1 MPNQGTSS
9 NQKSAQPV
17 LYTKGA
23 HTGHKKRMANNNIAD
38 LRKAKGW
45 TQEQLAEAIGTT
57 INNLGKLERG
67 ARRLN
72 QDWIDRIAAALGC
85 EPGAIFGVAAGASTS
100 DSRSFVASRPL
111 DMGRAPD
118 QLPTRSAYADAG
130 AVQLRRVN
138 LELAMGD
145 GTSLEDWIEEMPY
158 DFDASKLREITSTPT
173 RRLLIG
179 KGIGDSMEPTIGSHD
194 DVMINLD
201 ENELNRFDGIYAM
214 TIEGAGAIK
223 RLAPAGEG
231 MVQVISDNRNHPDPV
246 RKFPR
251 SAIRIIGR
259 IVWSARRH

>member
-1 MPNQGTSS
+1 
-9 NQKSAQPV
+9 
-17 LYTKGA
+17 
-23 HTGHKKRMANNNIAD
+23 MANNNIAD
-38 LRKAKGW
+38 LRNAKGW
-45 TQEQLAEAIGTT
+45 TQQQLAEEIGTT
-57 INNLGKLERG
+57 VNNLGKLERG

-85 EPGAIFGVAAGASTS
+85 QPDDVIRASKHFTPPS
-100 DSRSFVASRPL
+100 GRRTELRPL

-118 QLPTRSAYADAG
+118 QMPTRSAYADAG
-130 AVQLRRVN
+130 PVQLRRVN

-145 GTSLEDWIEEMPY
+145 GTSLEDWIEENPY